1 MWTKN
6 WFKRSSCIMEIC
18 LYEWKNNI
26 KIMQGNLYIILMFL
40 INMLRNGM
48 SFFSCKQFR
57 IKLNV
62 TKIKKVELD
71 DLAYEHFSNSKT
83 KYEKNKTSTH
93 NLLQWRNECM
103 SYKQCSSNVH
113 KLNIRL
119 IINDMIYENF
129 KYSLKSL
136 QIFNIKN
143 ASIRKKLH

>member
-1 MWTKN
+1 
-6 WFKRSSCIMEIC
+6 
-18 LYEWKNNI
+18 
-26 KIMQGNLYIILMFL
+26 
-40 INMLRNGM
+40 
-48 SFFSCKQFR
+48 
-57 IKLNV
+57 
-62 TKIKKVELD
+62 
-71 DLAYEHFSNSKT
+71 
-83 KYEKNKTSTH
+83 
-93 NLLQWRNECM
+93 M